1 MSLTDDD
8 KQWIDGRLEVLETK
22 LLTAFHHGR
31 KESKMT
37 DEDLNQ
43 IRAIVREL
51 ENHLI
56 EKMRDMQTE
65 ILRGFKAHSE
75 GPRGNH

>member
-1 MSLTDDD
+1 
-8 KQWIDGRLEVLETK
+8 
-22 LLTAFHHGR
+22 
-31 KESKMT
+31 
-37 DEDLNQ
+37 
-43 IRAIVREL
+43 VREL